1 MGDVIFN
8 NLKLGV
14 FIVVI
19 ILLLM
24 YVLIPDMFE
33 EYIMMSIPMY
43 RLNAVK
49 SIRFKDAKLNKL
61 LNKAHASFSAVL
73 SSYQGDICKNKNDII
88 SLIKDITK
96 QMKKSDINELNKM
109 CKANAVSDA
118 KLKMFSR
125 EGFNP
130 DGSIIKIES
139 DDDMYNYEF
148 DYESDY
154 DMYND
159 DSNVTYINSS
169 GGTINSDI
177 STKSESNYFKD
188 VIIPA
193 IQSNPDAIQMA
204 ENVFDIYAYAA
215 IKYFCKGDKFDIE
228 MLKEYLI
235 AMVEDSCSD
244 SSNTN
249 QMVNVAYNFIIRK
262 PLSYM
267 NL

>member
-1 MGDVIFN
+1 
-8 NLKLGV
+8 
-14 FIVVI
+14 
-19 ILLLM
+19 
-24 YVLIPDMFE
+24 MFE

-49 SIRFKDAKLNKL
+49 SIRFKDVKLNEL
-61 LNKAHASFSAVL
+61 LNKAHASFSTAL
-73 SSYQGDICKNKNDII
+73 SSSQGEICKNKKHII
-88 SLIKDITK
+88 SLIKDINN
-96 QMKKSDINELNKM
+96 QFSNSDINELNKM
-109 CKANAVSDA
+109 CKVNAASDA

-125 EGFNP
+125 DRLTNP
-130 DGSIIKIES
+130 TSPIRNI
-139 DDDMYNYEF
+139 
-148 DYESDY
+148 ESDY
-154 DMYND
+154 DMYNY
-159 DSNVTYINSS
+159 DSNVTYINISN
-169 GGTINSDI
+169 GTINSDM

-193 IQSNPDAIQMA
+193 IQHNPDTIQMA
-204 ENVFDIYAYAA
+204 KNLFDIYAYAA

-235 AMVEDSCSD
+235 TMVEDSCSD

-249 QMVNVAYNFIIRK
+249 QMVNVAYNFITRK

>member
-1 MGDVIFN
+1 MGDEIFN
-8 NLKLGV
+8 NVKLGV

-24 YVLIPDMFE
+24 YVLMPGMFE

-61 LNKAHASFSAVL
+61 LNKAHASFSEVL

-88 SLIKDITK
+88 SLIKGINN
-96 QMKKSDINELNKM
+96 QMKNSDINELNKM
-109 CKANAVSDA
+109 CKVNAAADA

-125 EGFNP
+125 DRLTKTAIPIRN
-130 DGSIIKIES
+130 S
-139 DDDMYNYEF
+139 EF
-148 DYESDY
+148 DD

-159 DSNVTYINSS
+159 DSNVIYITNS
-169 GGTINSDI
+169 NM

-193 IQSNPDAIQMA
+193 IHHNPDTIQMA
-204 ENVFDIYAYAA
+204 KNVFDIYAYAA

>member
-8 NLKLGV
+8 NVKLGV

-24 YVLIPDMFE
+24 YVLMPGMFE
-33 EYIMMSIPMY
+33 EYIMMNIPMY

-61 LNKAHASFSAVL
+61 LNKAHASFSEVL
-73 SSYQGDICKNKNDII
+73 SSYQGEMCKKKNEII
-88 SLIKDITK
+88 SLIKGIDN
-96 QMKKSDINELNKM
+96 QMSKADINGLNKM
-109 CKANAVSDA
+109 CKSNAAADA
-118 KLKMFSR
+118 KLTMFSR
-125 EGFNP
+125 KGLTNP
-130 DGSIIKIES
+130 AGSVRNI
-139 DDDMYNYEF
+139 EF
-148 DYESDY
+148 DD

-169 GGTINSDI
+169 GENINSDM

-188 VIIPA
+188 VIPA
-193 IQSNPDAIQMA
+193 IQSKDTIQMA
-204 ENVFDIYAYAA
+204 KNLFDIYAYAA

-249 QMVNVAYNFIIRK
+249 QMVNVAYNFITRK

>member
-1 MGDVIFN
+1 MGDEIFN
-8 NLKLGV
+8 NAKLGV

-24 YVLIPDMFE
+24 YVLMPGMFE

-49 SIRFKDAKLNKL
+49 SIRFKDVKLNKL

-109 CKANAVSDA
+109 CKVNAAADA

-130 DGSIIKIES
+130 DGSIIKKES
-139 DDDMYNYEF
+139 DDDMYN
-148 DYESDY
+148 YESDY

-169 GGTINSDI
+169 SGTINSDI
-177 STKSESNYFKD
+177 STKPESNYFKD

-193 IQSNPDAIQMA
+193 IQSNPDATQMA
-204 ENVFDIYAYAA
+204 KNLFDIYAYAA

>member
-1 MGDVIFN
+1 
-8 NLKLGV
+8 
-14 FIVVI
+14 VVI

-24 YVLIPDMFE
+24 YVLMPGMFE

-49 SIRFKDAKLNKL
+49 SIRFKDAKLNEL
-61 LNKAHASFSAVL
+61 LNKAHASFSTAL
-73 SSYQGDICKNKNDII
+73 SSSQGEICKNKKHII
-88 SLIKDITK
+88 SLIKDINN
-96 QMKKSDINELNKM
+96 QFSNSDINELNKM
-109 CKANAVSDA
+109 CKVNAAADA

-125 EGFNP
+125 DRLTNP
-130 DGSIIKIES
+130 TSSIRNI
-139 DDDMYNYEF
+139 
-148 DYESDY
+148 ESDY
-154 DMYND
+154 DMYNY
-159 DSNVTYINSS
+159 DSNVTYINISN
-169 GGTINSDI
+169 GTINSDM

-193 IQSNPDAIQMA
+193 IQHNPDTIQMA
-204 ENVFDIYAYAA
+204 KNLFDIYAYAA

-235 AMVEDSCSD
+235 DMVEDSCSD

-249 QMVNVAYNFIIRK
+249 QMVNVAYNFITRK

>member
-1 MGDVIFN
+1 
-8 NLKLGV
+8 
-14 FIVVI
+14 
-19 ILLLM
+19 
-24 YVLIPDMFE
+24 MFE

-49 SIRFKDAKLNKL
+49 SIRFKDAKLNEL
-61 LNKAHASFSAVL
+61 LNKAHASFSTAL
-73 SSYQGDICKNKNDII
+73 SSSQGEICKNKKHII
-88 SLIKDITK
+88 SLIKDINN
-96 QMKKSDINELNKM
+96 QFSNSDINELNKM
-109 CKANAVSDA
+109 CKVNAAADA

-125 EGFNP
+125 DRLTNP
-130 DGSIIKIES
+130 TSSIRNI
-139 DDDMYNYEF
+139 
-148 DYESDY
+148 ESDY
-154 DMYND
+154 DMYNY
-159 DSNVTYINSS
+159 DSNVTYINISN
-169 GGTINSDI
+169 GTINSDM

-193 IQSNPDAIQMA
+193 IQHNPDTIQMA
-204 ENVFDIYAYAA
+204 KNLFDIYAYAA

-235 AMVEDSCSD
+235 DMVEDSCSD

-249 QMVNVAYNFIIRK
+249 QMVNVAYNFITRK

>member
-8 NLKLGV
+8 KVKLGV

-24 YVLIPDMFE
+24 YVLMPGMFE

-49 SIRFKDAKLNKL
+49 SIRFKDAKLNEL
-61 LNKAHASFSAVL
+61 LNKAHASFGAVL
-73 SSYQGDICKNKNDII
+73 SSYQGEMCKKKNDII
-88 SLIKDITK
+88 SLIKDINN
-96 QMKKSDINELNKM
+96 QMKNSDINELNKM
-109 CKANAVSDA
+109 CKANAASDA

-125 EGFNP
+125 DGLTNP
-130 DGSIIKIES
+130 VSSKRNI
-139 DDDMYNYEF
+139 EF
-148 DYESDY
+148 DDY
-154 DMYND
+154 MHNN
-159 DSNVTYINSS
+159 DSNVTYIKSS
-169 GGTINSDI
+169 GGNISSDVL
-177 STKSESNYFKD
+177 TNSESNYFK
-188 VIIPA
+188 P
-193 IQSNPDAIQMA
+193 SPEAIQMA
-204 ENVFDIYAYAA
+204 KNVFDIYAYAA

-249 QMVNVAYNFIIRK
+249 QMANVAYNFITRK

>member
-8 NLKLGV
+8 NVKLGV

-24 YVLIPDMFE
+24 YVLMPGMFE
-33 EYIMMSIPMY
+33 EYIMMNIPMY

-49 SIRFKDAKLNKL
+49 SIRFKDAKLNRL
-61 LNKAHASFSAVL
+61 LNKAHASFSTSL
-73 SSYQGDICKNKNDII
+73 SSSQGEICKNKKHII
-88 SLIKDITK
+88 RLIKDINN
-96 QMKKSDINELNKM
+96 QMENSDINELNNM
-109 CKANAVSDA
+109 CKANAASDA
-118 KLKMFSR
+118 KLKLFSR
-125 EGFNP
+125 EGLTNP
-130 DGSIIKIES
+130 DSPIRNIEF
-139 DDDMYNYEF
+139 DDDMYNI
-148 DYESDY
+148 DTK
-154 DMYND
+154 
-159 DSNVTYINSS
+159 VTYIS
-169 GGTINSDI
+169 GSGETIDSDMPI
-177 STKSESNYFKD
+177 ESESNYFED

-193 IQSNPDAIQMA
+193 IQHNPNTIQMA
-204 ENVFDIYAYAA
+204 KNLFDIYAYAA

-249 QMVNVAYNFIIRK
+249 QMVNVAYNFITRK

>member
-1 MGDVIFN
+1 MWDEIFN
-8 NLKLGV
+8 NVKLGV

-24 YVLIPDMFE
+24 YVLMPGMFE

-73 SSYQGDICKNKNDII
+73 SSYQGDICKNKKHII
-88 SLIKDITK
+88 SLIKDINNK
-96 QMKKSDINELNKM
+96 FSNSEINRLNTM
-109 CKANAVSDA
+109 CNAANATADV

-125 EGFNP
+125 DRLTNP
-130 DGSIIKIES
+130 ASSIRNI
-139 DDDMYNYEF
+139 EF
-148 DYESDY
+148 DD

-159 DSNVTYINSS
+159 DSNVTYISNSS
-169 GGTINSDI
+169 GTINSDM
-177 STKSESNYFKD
+177 STKSESNYYKGG
-188 VIIPA
+188 IIPA
-193 IQSNPDAIQMA
+193 MLDNPDTIQLA
-204 ENVFDIYAYAA
+204 KNVFDIYAYAA

-249 QMVNVAYNFIIRK
+249 QMVNVAYNFITRK

>member
-1 MGDVIFN
+1 MGDEIFDN
-8 NLKLGV
+8 VKLGV

-24 YVLIPDMFE
+24 YVLMPGMFE

-49 SIRFKDAKLNKL
+49 SIRFKDAELNKL

-73 SSYQGDICKNKNDII
+73 SSYQEDICKNKNDII
-88 SLIKDITK
+88 SLIKDINN
-96 QMKKSDINELNKM
+96 QMKNSDINELNKM
-109 CKANAVSDA
+109 CKVNAAADA

-125 EGFNP
+125 DRLTKTAIPIRN
-130 DGSIIKIES
+130 S
-139 DDDMYNYEF
+139 EF
-148 DYESDY
+148 DD

-169 GGTINSDI
+169 SGTINSDI

-193 IQSNPDAIQMA
+193 IQHNPDTIQMA
-204 ENVFDIYAYAA
+204 KNVFDIYAYAA